1 MEKKSFLAA
10 DVTKGLSILRMNDFV
25 AQLEPAAQLFRR
37 GLDRSRP
44 APSGERAFCFGE
56 RIVLPQGEE
65 RYAGS
70 FRKCQ
75 LEIAVFGK
83 SHKDFA
89 DKSRFRGAIHELAIA
104 RLPIIRWFGELMRRK
119 DRATSKD
126 QNQQSY
132 YQNEGT
138 RAVPSHY
145 FKGTT
150 ARAPPRIHRE
160 VAPTL

>member
-37 GLDRSRP
+37 DH
-44 APSGERAFCFGE
+44 AFCFGE